1 MRGLEGIRVVE
12 VGQMIAVPWA
22 TRLIADLGAEVVK
35 LEPPEGDR
43 SRRRGPFPGV
53 PDPSQSGLFTH
64 LNLNKRSVIIDF
76 SEPSD
81 KDDDIPF

>member
-53 PDPSQSGLFTH
+53 PNPVSYTH
-64 LNLNKRSVIIDF
+64 LTLPTKRIV
-76 SEPSD
+76 
-81 KDDDIPF
+81 